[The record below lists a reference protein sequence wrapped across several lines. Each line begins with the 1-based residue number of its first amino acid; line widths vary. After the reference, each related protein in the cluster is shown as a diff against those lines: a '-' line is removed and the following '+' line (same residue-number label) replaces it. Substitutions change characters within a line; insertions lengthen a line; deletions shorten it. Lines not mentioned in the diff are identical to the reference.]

1 MIQRIQSF
9 LLVLVVVG
17 VVLMFM
23 FPMATYAIP
32 DPNTDEVVTASL
44 NLLPNNEIVAG
55 DNTASNVQ
63 VLMQSGPSVWPLTIL
78 AALIG
83 LIALV
88 SIFLYKNRIRQMRV
102 VAFGFLMNIVY
113 IGLIFLLYVDKM
125 ATILAPANPS
135 GMPPVAHYS
144 IGTWTP
150 IITAI
155 LLFAAQ
161 RAIRSDEMKVQS
173 ADRLR

>member
-17 VVLMFM
+17 AVLMFM
-23 FPMATYAIP
+23 FPMATYSIP
-32 DPNTDEVVTASL
+32 DPESGDVVTASID
-44 NLLPNNEIVAG
+44 LLPKDKAVAG
-55 DNTASNVQ
+55 DTTASNIQ
-63 VLMQSGPSVWPLTIL
+63 VLMKEGPSVWPMAVL
-78 AALIG
+78 AAIIG

-102 VAFGFLMNIVY
+102 VSFGFLVNIVY
-113 IGLIFLLYVDKM
+113 IGLIFLLYVDKV
-125 ATILAPANPS
+125 ANLLAPVNPT
-135 GMPPVAHYS
+135 GMPPMTHYS

-150 IITAI
+150 FVTAI
-155 LLFAAQ
+155 LLFLAQ
-161 RAIRSDEMKVQS
+161 RAIRSDEIKVQS